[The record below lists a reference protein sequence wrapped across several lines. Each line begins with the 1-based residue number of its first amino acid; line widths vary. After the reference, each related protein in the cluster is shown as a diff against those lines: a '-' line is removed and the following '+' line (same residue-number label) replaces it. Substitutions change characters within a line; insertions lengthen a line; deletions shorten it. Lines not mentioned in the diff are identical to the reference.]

1 MKPNN
6 SVLHANANDCI
17 QSFNKVEKRV
27 TNKCQKHLSV
37 CKTLWFF
44 SQIRTKISF
53 KVLPSKN

>member
-6 SVLHANANDCI
+6 SVLDANANDCI

-37 CKTLWFF
+37 

>member
-6 SVLHANANDCI
+6 SVLDANANDCI

-37 CKTLWFF
+37 CKTL
-44 SQIRTKISF
+44 
-53 KVLPSKN
+53 